1 MYYQSDNA
9 HLKKL
14 VSFVLYLRKQENQ
27 WRLGLL
33 FKKKKN
39 WGCYKKLVCPMTPID
54 VTNDFLGNNMLF
66 FQLFTHLLELFT

>member
-1 MYYQSDNA
+1 MYYLSDNA

-33 FKKKKN
+33 FKKKKIGAVIRN
-39 WGCYKKLVCPMTPID
+39 SFV
-54 VTNDFLGNNMLF
+54 
-66 FQLFTHLLELFT
+66 Q

>member
-1 MYYQSDNA
+1 MYYLSDNA

-33 FKKKKN
+33 FKKKK
-39 WGCYKKLVCPMTPID
+39 WGWYKKLVCPMTPID
-54 VTNDFLGNNMLF
+54 VTNDFLETTCCFANYS
-66 FQLFTHLLELFT
+66 HIC